1 MELKRIL
8 ARDVKSAN
16 EKAVALYGNDVLVI
30 SSCQVRGQTE
40 LIVAV
45 DIEPIPAEL
54 ALQEDEVTPIVRA
67 APAIKQGPFAE
78 LLGHSMDQN
87 RRKEMPRSAEAKAQ
101 VVPEA
106 PVVAQAPEKS
116 DHDERDYL
124 RGREIVAMV
133 RDELANLRKEFK
145 IGQQM
150 AMWQGGVPLARSLLP
165 LRNALNE
172 APIPAALRAL
182 LMDSIKD
189 HEEMDDAMKEIRR
202 QLSHSLQ
209 DIGSDMP
216 SQGVHVLAGPS
227 GAGKTLMVAR
237 LANHAAMDQGCEKV
251 AIISYNDQRAGAWN
265 QTQLLSAQSGVDCY
279 RANNVATL
287 KLLLD
292 ELSARTLI
300 LIDTPGVQMAERLAD
315 IGSVCGNAHF
325 HAVIPADAS
334 SVTIRRLCEQN
345 TKPWDGLILTKLDES
360 SQPWPLIQ
368 LLTEGAHRVCAA
380 SRGERSGDWN
390 KMTSASELVDI
401 ALQNLNVPE
410 EQKPEASVDDM
421 QHQLA
426 MASARLAQ
434 KMGVTHQSIQ
444 HGPA

>member
-54 ALQEDEVTPIVRA
+54 ALQADEATPIVRA

-106 PVVAQAPEKS
+106 PVAAQASEKS

-150 AMWQGGVPLARSLLP
+150 AMWQGGVPLARGLLP

-209 DIGSDMP
+209 DIGADMP
-216 SQGVHVLAGPS
+216 SHGVHVLAGPS
-227 GAGKTLMVAR
+227 GAG
-237 LANHAAMDQGCEKV
+237 
-251 AIISYNDQRAGAWN
+251 
-265 QTQLLSAQSGVDCY
+265 
-279 RANNVATL
+279 
-287 KLLLD
+287 
-292 ELSARTLI
+292 
-300 LIDTPGVQMAERLAD
+300 
-315 IGSVCGNAHF
+315 
-325 HAVIPADAS
+325 
-334 SVTIRRLCEQN
+334 
-345 TKPWDGLILTKLDES
+345 
-360 SQPWPLIQ
+360 
-368 LLTEGAHRVCAA
+368 
-380 SRGERSGDWN
+380 
-390 KMTSASELVDI
+390 
-401 ALQNLNVPE
+401 
-410 EQKPEASVDDM
+410 
-421 QHQLA
+421 
-426 MASARLAQ
+426 
-434 KMGVTHQSIQ
+434 
-444 HGPA
+444 

>member
-45 DIEPIPAEL
+45 DIEPMPAEL
-54 ALQEDEVTPIVRA
+54 ALQADEATPIVRA
-67 APAIKQGPFAE
+67 APVVKQGPFAE

-87 RRKEMPRSAEAKAQ
+87 RRKEMPRSAEAKA

-106 PVVAQAPEKS
+106 AVAVQASEKS

-145 IGQQM
+145 MGQQM
-150 AMWQGGVPLARSLLP
+150 AMWQGGVPLARGLLP

-189 HEEMDDAMKEIRR
+189 HEEMDGAMKEIRR

-209 DIGSDMP
+209 DIGADMP

-287 KLLLD
+287 RAIGRGLLPRQQCGHLEVVARRAIGAHLD
-292 ELSARTLI
+292 FDRYPGGANVRTLGRYW
-300 LIDTPGVQMAERLAD
+300 LGVWLRPFPCRH
-315 IGSVCGNAHF
+315 SR
-325 HAVIPADAS
+325 
-334 SVTIRRLCEQN
+334 RRLIGHHPPPVR
-345 TKPWDGLILTKLDES
+345 TKHQTLGWSDLD
-360 SQPWPLIQ
+360 Q
-368 LLTEGAHRVCAA
+368 TR
-380 SRGERSGDWN
+380 
-390 KMTSASELVDI
+390 
-401 ALQNLNVPE
+401 
-410 EQKPEASVDDM
+410 
-421 QHQLA
+421 
-426 MASARLAQ
+426 
-434 KMGVTHQSIQ
+434 
-444 HGPA
+444 

>member
-16 EKAVALYGNDVLVI
+16 EKAVALYGNDVLII

-45 DIEPIPAEL
+45 DIEPMPAEL
-54 ALQEDEVTPIVRA
+54 ALQADEATPIVK
-67 APAIKQGPFAE
+67 PIPSMQQGPFAE
-78 LLGHSMDQN
+78 LLGQSMDLN
-87 RRKEMPRSAEAKAQ
+87 RRKEIPRPTESKVAAVIETTANTSDSDTAE
-101 VVPEA
+101 
-106 PVVAQAPEKS
+106 
-116 DHDERDYL
+116 HDQRDYL

-133 RDELANLRKEFK
+133 RDELSNLRKEFK

-150 AMWQGGVPLARSLLP
+150 AMWQGGVPLARGLLP

-189 HEEMDDAMKEIRR
+189 HEEMDSAMVEIRR

-209 DIGSDMP
+209 DIGAAIP
-216 SQGVHVLAGPS
+216 IQGVHVLAGPS
-227 GAGKTLMVAR
+227 GAGKTLMVSR
-237 LANHAAMDQGCEKV
+237 LANHAAMDQGCDKV

-265 QTQLLSAQSGVDCY
+265 QTQLLSAQSGVDCF

-292 ELSARTLI
+292 ELSGRSLI
-300 LIDTPGVQMAERLAD
+300 LIDTPGVQMSERMAD
-315 IGSVCGNAHF
+315 IGSVCESAHF
-325 HAVIPADAS
+325 HVVIPADAS
-334 SVTIRRLCEQN
+334 AVTLRRLCEQN
-345 TKPWDGLILTKLDES
+345 THPWDGLILTKLDES
-360 SQPWPLIQ
+360 SQPWALIQ

-401 ALQNLNVPE
+401 ALHNLNLPA
-410 EQKPEASVDDM
+410 ASKANNPVGEV
-421 QHQLA
+421 QHTLA
-426 MASARLAQ
+426 MAGARLAQ
-434 KMGVTHQSIQ
+434 KMGATQQSNQ
-444 HGPA
+444 HGPT